1 MDSLVA
7 FDRVTRLG
15 VMGADLAGFYDA
27 RYGQSYMETHP
38 PLEEW
43 RVRHLLALMP
53 RTPRRILDYGCGRGG
68 WIPFLSKIF
77 PDAEIVGVDISR
89 RALER
94 ARERFPAP
102 TFRLIEGGAAPI
114 KNEAFD
120 LVFSYHVLE
129 HVSDLEETVADMAR
143 AARRTG
149 YLCVMVPCAN
159 EGSFEER
166 VVRSVRDG
174 LEPSVDGMS
183 RFFFDDAGHIRRPTS
198 GELLASF
205 ERHGVAAV
213 EQMFAGQ
220 RWGAVEWL
228 TTAGPDSVKELF
240 DPGRA
245 RTRRDAAKLAT
256 LRWAFLLLASLARV
270 ERVRSPLRTAL
281 AGGLPPSRRALLAA
295 AAPLK
300 LLAFPTAAT
309 LRSLARVEWRRS
321 SHRQNGSALYLLLRK
336 QPVLAGSAASAGT
349 RGPGPTAELGRK
361 DLRSQEGAA

>member
-1 MDSLVA
+1 
-7 FDRVTRLG
+7 VTRLEVTSG
-15 VMGADLAGFYDA
+15 DLADFYDA
-27 RYGQSYMETHP
+27 RYEDSYMETHP

-43 RVRHLLALMP
+43 RARDLLARMP
-53 RTPRRILDYGCGRGG
+53 ATARTILDYGCGQGG
-68 WIPFLSKIF
+68 WIPFLSEIF
-77 PDAEIVGVDISR
+77 PSAGIVGVDISR
-89 RALER
+89 RALEK
-94 ARERFPAP
+94 ARERFPASS
-102 TFRLIEGGAAPI
+102 FRLIEGGAANVT
-114 KNEAFD
+114 NEAFD

-129 HVSDLEETVADMAR
+129 HVSNLEETVADMAR
-143 AARRTG
+143 AVRRSG

-198 GELLASF
+198 AELLASF

-228 TTAGPDSVKELF
+228 TAAGPDSVKELF

-245 RTRRDAAKLAT
+245 RTRRDAAKLVT
-256 LRWAFLLLASLARV
+256 LRWVFLLLASLARV

-281 AGGLPPSRRALLAA
+281 TGDLPAARRALLAA
-295 AAPLK
+295 AAALK
-300 LLAFPTAAT
+300 LLAVPTTRA
-309 LRSLARVEWRRS
+309 LRSRARVEWSRN
-321 SHRQNGSALYLLLRK
+321 SHRPNGSALYLLLRK
-336 QPVLAGSAASAGT
+336 EPGLTTSSGLPGR
-349 RGPGPTAELGRK
+349 RGAGPTDELGHE
-361 DLRSQEGAA
+361 DLLNQDGAA

>member
-1 MDSLVA
+1 M
-7 FDRVTRLG
+7 TRLE
-15 VMGADLAGFYDA
+15 VRDDDLAGFYDA
-27 RYGQSYMETHP
+27 RYAESYMETHP
-38 PLEEW
+38 LLEEW
-43 RVRHLLALMP
+43 RARDLLAKIP
-53 RTPRRILDYGCGRGG
+53 RPRKILDYGCGQGG
-68 WIPFLSKIF
+68 WIPFLSEVF

-94 ARERFPAP
+94 ARERFPSP
-102 TFRLIEGGAAPI
+102 TFRLIEGRTAPVS
-114 KNEAFD
+114 NDAFD

-166 VVRSVRDG
+166 VVRGVRDG
-174 LEPSVDGMS
+174 LESSVDGMS

-228 TTAGPDSVKELF
+228 TTAGKDSVKELF

-245 RTRRDAAKLAT
+245 RTRRDAAKLVT
-256 LRWAFLLLASLARV
+256 LRWVFLLLAGLARV

-281 AGGLPPSRRALLAA
+281 ASNLPASRRALLAA

-300 LLAFPTAAT
+300 LLALPTTLA
-309 LRSLARVEWRRS
+309 LRSLARVEWSRSRR
-321 SHRQNGSALYLLLRK
+321 QPNGSALYLLLRRE
-336 QPVLAGSAASAGT
+336 PGLTGSAPSGR
-349 RGPGPTAELGRK
+349 RGPGPTAELGPE
-361 DLRSQEGAA
+361 DLLSQDGAA

>member
-1 MDSLVA
+1 M
-7 FDRVTRLG
+7 TRLE
-15 VMGADLAGFYDA
+15 VRGADLADFYDA

-43 RVRHLLALMP
+43 RVRHLLARMPGKP
-53 RTPRRILDYGCGRGG
+53 RTILDYGCGQGG

-94 ARERFPAP
+94 ARERFPTS
-102 TFRLIEGGAAPI
+102 TFRLIEGGAAPVT
-114 KNEAFD
+114 NEAFD

-159 EGSFEER
+159 KGSFEER

-205 ERHGVAAV
+205 ERHGVVAV
-213 EQMFAGQ
+213 EQIFAGQ

-228 TTAGPDSVKELF
+228 TTAGADSVKELF

-245 RTRRDAAKLAT
+245 RTRRDAAKLLM
-256 LRWAFLLLASLARV
+256 LRRAFLPLAGLARV
-270 ERVRSPLRTAL
+270 ERVRSPLTKAL
-281 AGGLPPSRRALLAA
+281 AADLPAPRRALLAA

-300 LLAFPTAAT
+300 LFAIPIGTA

-321 SHRQNGSALYLLLRK
+321 GHRPDGSALYLLLRK
-336 QPVLAGSAASAGT
+336 ETGPTGSAAPAGGG
-349 RGPGPTAELGRK
+349 GPGSDG
-361 DLRSQEGAA
+361 

>member
-1 MDSLVA
+1 M
-7 FDRVTRLG
+7 TRLEVRDG
-15 VMGADLAGFYDA
+15 DLADFYDA
-27 RYGQSYMETHP
+27 RYDESYMESHP
-38 PLEEW
+38 PLEE
-43 RVRHLLALMP
+43 RRARDLLARMPATP
-53 RTPRRILDYGCGRGG
+53 RTILDYGCGQGG
-68 WIPFLSKIF
+68 WIPFLSEIF

-102 TFRLIEGGAAPI
+102 TFLLIEGGSAPVA
-114 KNEAFD
+114 NEAFD

-129 HVSDLEETVADMAR
+129 HVSDLEATVADMAR

-159 EGSFEER
+159 EGSLEER

-213 EQMFAGQ
+213 EQMFAGR

-228 TTAGPDSVKELF
+228 TTAGADSVKELF

-245 RTRRDAAKLAT
+245 RTRSDGAKLVT
-256 LRWAFLLLASLARV
+256 LRWAFLLLAGLVRV

-281 AGGLPPSRRALLAA
+281 AGDLPASRRALLAA

-300 LLAFPTAAT
+300 LFAVPTTRA
-309 LRSLARVEWRRS
+309 LRSLARAEWRRS
-321 SHRQNGSALYLLLRK
+321 RHRPDGSALYLLLRK
-336 QPVLAGSAASAGT
+336 EPGLTGSAAPAGR
-349 RGPGPTAELGRK
+349 RGPEPRAELGCE
-361 DLRSQEGAA
+361 DLLSQDGAA